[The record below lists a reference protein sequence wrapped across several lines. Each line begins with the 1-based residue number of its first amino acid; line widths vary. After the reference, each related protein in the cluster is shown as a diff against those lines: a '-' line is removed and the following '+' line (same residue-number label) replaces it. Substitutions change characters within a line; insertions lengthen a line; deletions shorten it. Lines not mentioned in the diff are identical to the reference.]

1 MKVED
6 YLTQEMIDKLQADV
20 DDNNGVIDWSDLEP
34 FLDGFKEQLLGVPKG
49 TLRDETES
57 NKQNSSIATY
67 TENSKP
73 EDYA

>member
-1 MKVED
+1 MDKKKQIE
-6 YLTQEMIDKLQADV
+6 EMYADALYN
-20 DDNNGVIDWSDLEP
+20 DEP
-34 FLDGFKEQLLGVPKG
+34 PNVFADRILALFSVVVPKG